1 MTDPPPII
9 ILIFYH
15 LSSRK
20 ALRQQSERPG
30 IRGLIFSISLVESLA
45 PSVGASRDSRP
56 AAGEAF
62 LGDSERAGVVEGTSD
77 ALFRRSVVDG
87 ERLLD
92 YYYSL

>member
-1 MTDPPPII
+1 MCGQALSHCVNYTVRDILDDWPPNEANRIT
-9 ILIFYH
+9 ILADCA
-15 LSSRK
+15 SSV
-20 ALRQQSERPG
+20 PG
-30 IRGLIFSISLVESLA
+30 FEAV
-45 PSVGASRDSRP
+45 
-56 AAGEAF
+56 GEAF

>member
-45 PSVGASRDSRP
+45 PSVGASRDTRRRGRRSPGTVRGPGWSRGHRTRCS
-56 AAGEAF
+56 A
-62 LGDSERAGVVEGTSD
+62 
-77 ALFRRSVVDG
+77 RSVVVRND
-87 ERLLD
+87 D
-92 YYYSL
+92 YYSL